1 MLVDKFWKEY
11 MGRVK
16 KLPLVMEHCNNETY
30 LQRFRGYNAQLEVIS
45 NHLNDYLETKRSAF
59 PRFYFLSNDDL
70 LEILS
75 QTRNPQAVQ
84 PHLNKCFDAMVKVE
98 FAPEQGSAEILA
110 MLSAEGE
117 NVRFSD
123 SVWAQGPVEF
133 WLGNLEKMMVKSLY
147 D

>member
-1 MLVDKFWKEY
+1 MRFVADIRAEVEEWEKKLSTISYVLDECIAFQRTWMYLENIFSAEDIQKQLPVDTKQFMLVDKFWKEY

-45 NHLNDYLETKRSAF
+45 NHLNDYLETKRAAF

-75 QTRNPQAVQ
+75 QTRNP
-84 PHLNKCFDAMVKVE
+84 
-98 FAPEQGSAEILA
+98 
-110 MLSAEGE
+110 
-117 NVRFSD
+117 
-123 SVWAQGPVEF
+123 
-133 WLGNLEKMMVKSLY
+133 
-147 D
+147 